1 MGILLVASRE
11 DPASMNILH
20 ALVSTGEWQN
30 PEKFTH
36 GDVRMSKNTE
46 AHIVEIDDLHIWSD
60 GIDEIHE
67 TETGLEVSE
76 VLVLSRHVSSSA
88 GPALTLHAIGIPG
101 ETPHGEA
108 GIAGGIKGQVVPP
121 SPRFG
126 PLFREMSRIAIE
138 HGVDG
143 EYDITLEAT
152 HHGPL
157 LSRPTLYLEI
167 GSTPD
172 RWVDERAAA
181 VWAEAISKCLGLNGN
196 EQIGQWQGEGDVMIG
211 LGGGHYAPRH
221 RAIIS
226 ESEVWVGH
234 ILAGYALDFQQQDF
248 PDTLPSGNWRYAVE
262 TSIEST
268 RSAFPGGRIFVHL
281 DKKSF
286 KGWQREALR
295 HLLAEIKVPILRGR
309 EIL

>member
-1 MGILLVASRE
+1 MGILLVASRA
-11 DPASMNILH
+11 DPASMNIMHELT
-20 ALVSTGEWQN
+20 SSGGWKD

-36 GDVRMSKNTE
+36 GDVRKNHYIE
-46 AHIVEIDDLHIWSD
+46 AHILEIDDLHIWSD
-60 GIDEIHE
+60 GIDEIHQ

-76 VLVLSRHVSSSA
+76 VLVLSRHVSNSEV
-88 GPALTLHAIGIPG
+88 PALTLHAIGIPG
-101 ETPHGEA
+101 ETPHGEK
-108 GIAGGIKGQVVPP
+108 GMAGGIKGQVVPP

-126 PLFREMSRIAIE
+126 PLFREMSRIAAE

-143 EYDITLEAT
+143 DYDITLEAT
-152 HHGPL
+152 HHGPS

-167 GSTPD
+167 GSTPE
-172 RWVDERAAA
+172 RWADKRAAA
-181 VWAEAISKCLGLNGN
+181 VWAETISKCLGLNGG
-196 EQIGQWQGEGDVMIG
+196 EQIGQWKGEGDVMVG

-234 ILAGYALDFQQQDF
+234 ILAGYALDFQQQDSSGL
-248 PDTLPSGNWRYAVE
+248 LPSGNWQHAVE
-262 TSIEST
+262 KSIEST

-295 HLLAEIKVPILRGR
+295 HLLAEINIPILRGR
-309 EIL
+309 DIL